1 MKKENLII
9 LNQGMNGLWKISVES
24 LYWFNFNLIISK
36 KYILLFKQFFY
47 FFIIENLY
55 ISSN

>member
-24 LYWFNFNLIISK
+24 LYWFNYFK
-36 KYILLFKQFFY
+36 KIYITF
-47 FFIIENLY
+47 
-55 ISSN
+55 